1 MNCKI
6 DFEKIEINTNIGKDN
21 KIFNLLAIQVSEK
34 LDINVCYF
42 FSNMEKILLSQKYG
56 YDFATI
62 QRVDI
67 SKNIKSVELVKEE
80 NKYGIKQ
87 YIVVHFDIGYDLRIK
102 NISADKFFI
111 LVDMFNLDKKEQA
124 ERLKNLKNVEKK

>member
-6 DFEKIEINTNIGKDN
+6 DFEKIEINTNIGKDE

-34 LDINVCYF
+34 LEINICYF
-42 FSNMEKILLSQKYG
+42 FSNMEKILLSEKYG

-67 SKNIKSVELVKEE
+67 SKNVKSVELVKEE
-80 NKYGIKQ
+80 NKFGIKQ

-102 NISADKFFI
+102 NIPADKFYV
-111 LVDMFNLDKKEQA
+111 LSTMFNLDKKEQE
-124 ERLKNLKNVEKK
+124 ERLKNLKNVAKK

>member
-87 YIVVHFDIGYDLRIK
+87 YIVVHFDIGSDLRIK

>member
-6 DFEKIEINTNIGKDN
+6 DFEKIEINTNIGKDE

-34 LDINVCYF
+34 LEINICYF

-67 SKNIKSVELVKEE
+67 SKNVKSVELVKEE
-80 NKYGIKQ
+80 NKFGIKQ

-102 NISADKFFI
+102 NIPADKFFI

-124 ERLKNLKNVEKK
+124 ERLKNLKSVEKK

>member
-6 DFEKIEINTNIGKDN
+6 DFEKVEINTNIGKDD

-34 LDINVCYF
+34 LEINVCYF

-80 NKYGIKQ
+80 NKFGIKQ

-102 NISADKFFI
+102 NIPADKFFI

-124 ERLKNLKNVEKK
+124 ERLKNLKSVEKK